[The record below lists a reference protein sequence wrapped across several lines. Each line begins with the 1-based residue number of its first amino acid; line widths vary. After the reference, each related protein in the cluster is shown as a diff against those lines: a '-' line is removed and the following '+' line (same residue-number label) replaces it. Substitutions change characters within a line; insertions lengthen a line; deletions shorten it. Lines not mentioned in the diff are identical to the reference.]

1 LGEKYENG
9 GLMKSTGAT
18 PAVEAKTKRTN
29 QVAVGCRLGVA
40 FRLRK
45 KFCGPGFGEGSL
57 LKALVREEC
66 LRWDI
71 CTHQVFGHLIRSH
84 PNAIVCHI
92 HIHRHV
98 LI

>member
-1 LGEKYENG
+1 
-9 GLMKSTGAT
+9 MKPAGAT
-18 PAVEAKTKRTN
+18 PAVKAKTEGTN
-29 QVAVGCRLGVA
+29 QVAASCRFEVA
-40 FRLRK
+40 FCLRK
-45 KFCGPGFGEGSL
+45 KFGGPGFGEGSL

-66 LRWDI
+66 LRWGI
-71 CTHQVFGHLIRSH
+71 CTHQVFSHLIRSH